1 MSITVS
7 ECIIGISQ
15 QLSFDFP
22 QIKLKSSNF
31 QQGTRNDIMLCSQMS
46 KWIYD
51 TDSGVYIFIA
61 SSIAWILLAD
71 GTK

>member
-1 MSITVS
+1 
-7 ECIIGISQ
+7 
-15 QLSFDFP
+15 
-22 QIKLKSSNF
+22 
-31 QQGTRNDIMLCSQMS
+31 MLCSQMS

-71 GTK
+71 GTKQSLVLVLI